1 MRFSAARRL
10 LLLTLSVSWLLTA
23 GGVAAVGAQAAQ
35 TPAADRWEKDIAA
48 FEAKDRQSPP
58 PQGAIV
64 FVGASSIRRWDIP
77 KSFPDFTTINRGFGG
92 TEMADAARY
101 VDRIVIPYKPKLV
114 VVYSGD
120 NDIARGATSEEVAIQ
135 FEKLATRVLE
145 KLPETRI
152 AVIGIKPSLLRWKL
166 VDRMRKAN
174 ALMRAY
180 CERDDRLA
188 FIDVDQA
195 MLGWDEKPR
204 PELYVEDGLH
214 LTSQGYAV
222 WTALL
227 RPFMGPPT
235 VRTSDGR
242 QQ

>member
-1 MRFSAARRL
+1 MQCAAARRL
-10 LLLTLSVSWLLTA
+10 VVLTLSVSSLLAA
-23 GGVAAVGAQAAQ
+23 GGGATLGAQTAQ
-35 TPAADRWEKDIAA
+35 APATDRWEKDIAA
-48 FEAKDRQSPP
+48 FEAKDKQSPP

-77 KSFPDFTTINRGFGG
+77 KSFPEFTTINRGFGG

-135 FEKLATRVLE
+135 FEKLASRVLE

-152 AVIGIKPSLLRWKL
+152 ALIGIKPSLLRWKL
-166 VDRMRKAN
+166 IDRMRKAN

-180 CERDDRLA
+180 CERDNRLA

-214 LTSQGYAV
+214 LTAQGYAV
-222 WTALL
+222 WSALL
-227 RPFMGPPT
+227 RPFMGTPT
-235 VRTSDGR
+235 VRTSDR